1 MLDAYKD
8 GQAVAYNI
16 MMNAINNNKLSHAY
30 LFDSNGNSDVM
41 NIVLSFVKIIIC
53 MDKKSDE
60 EILNIC
66 DRIDNGN
73 YIDVKIIEPDGLWI
87 KKEQLLDLQSEFSK
101 SAIEGSKKIYII
113 KSADK
118 MNIQTANSILK
129 FLEEPVDDIIAIL
142 IVDNINLVIPTIISR
157 CQIIKLNKK
166 KYEESSLLN
175 FSNLCNNTKYRC
187 LSDDEKR
194 QFIDD
199 VINFIMMI
207 ENSGLDTLIYTK
219 NIWHNKFKDR
229 NDNIMAIELIINF
242 YYDVMKFISNL
253 KINFFKDK
261 IEYIEN
267 VSKKNTLISVAK
279 KIEILDEI
287 KNNFKRNLNIN
298 LLVDKL
304 IIDMCGDK
312 NGNRWS
318 KN

>member
-267 VSKKNTLISVAK
+267 VSKKNSLISVAK

-287 KNNFKRNLNIN
+287 KNNFKRNLNVN